1 MSGNLP
7 AFCNMLSIGIVGLPN
22 VGKSTLFKALTKK
35 QVDISNYPFTTI
47 DPNIGVVAVPDERLE
62 SLAKMSSSKKVVPT
76 AIEFI
81 DIAGLVRGA
90 AAGEGLGNKFL
101 ANIREADAI
110 AEVVRVFENENI
122 VHIHKKID
130 PANDIEIINAELIL
144 ADLETVGRRAEKAP
158 KGDPKSA
165 SEISAL
171 KKLKSGLESGVLA
184 INIKL
189 DEKEK
194 ETAKELNLLTNKKF
208 IYVLNIS
215 EAQLTPVPP
224 LEPPSGG
231 QTGQASAKGGATG
244 QVSNWQPD
252 ETLKKVIGEN
262 DFVAMCGTFELLL
275 SEASPEEQQIYL
287 EEAGLKESRLDAL
300 IKRAYHTLGLIT
312 FLTTGEDET
321 RAWTA
326 KVGMFI
332 PQAARAIHTDF
343 EKLFIRA
350 EVINWQELLRIGG
363 WSQAKSLGKM
373 RTVGRDYIIQEGDVV
388 EIKI

>member
-1 MSGNLP
+1 MK
-7 AFCNMLSIGIVGLPN
+7 LSIGIVGLPN

-62 SLAKMSSSKKVVPT
+62 PLVRMSGSKKTVPT

-81 DIAGLVRGA
+81 DIAGLVKGA
-90 AAGEGLGNKFL
+90 AQGEGLGNKFL
-101 ANIREADAI
+101 ANIREVDAI

-122 VHIHKKID
+122 VHVHKKID

-144 ADLETVGRRAEKAP
+144 ADLETVSRRTEKAP

-171 KKLKSGLESGVLA
+171 KKLKSGLESGALA

-194 ETAKELNLLTNKKF
+194 ETARELNLLTNKKF
-208 IYVLNIS
+208 IYVLNVS
-215 EAQLTPVPP
+215 EAQLK
-224 LEPPSGG
+224 E
-231 QTGQASAKGGATG
+231 
-244 QVSNWQPD
+244 NWQPD

-262 DFVAMCGTFELLL
+262 DFVAMCSTLELLL
-275 SEASPEEQQIYL
+275 SEANPEERQIYL
-287 EEAGLKESRLDAL
+287 EEAGLKESRLDTL

-326 KVGMFI
+326 KISMPI

-350 EVINWQELLRIGG
+350 EVINWQELLRVGG
-363 WSQAKSLGKM
+363 WSQARVTGKL
-373 RTVGRDYIIQEGDVV
+373 RVVGRDYIIQEGDVV